1 MSGFVGIIHL
11 KQGVVDRQ
19 WLTQMT
25 EFMAYQG
32 PDLQHLL
39 VDRCVGMGCA
49 VLRLGE
55 MQLGETRVNPH
66 NPYALGDRFWAVA
79 DLRLDGQQDLL
90 RSLQAEGWQLS
101 STPSDLELL
110 LYAYKTWGQSCVQ
123 HLLGDFS
130 FAIWDWQQQQLFCG
144 RDQFGIK
151 LFYYAHLGDYFLFSN
166 NLNCLRRHPLVSGNL
181 NDQAIADF
189 LLFDVN
195 LDPKTTTFADIQRLP
210 PAHTLRLSLTTAT
223 TACRVDC
230 YWSLPTDGCIRYR
243 RAEDYVEQFQT
254 LMQMAVN
261 DRLRTCRAAVLMSG
275 GLDSTTI
282 AAIARDVLAN
292 STTPAPEG
300 NCGLQAHTIICET
313 LIPDQEKVYAGLAAE
328 ALGIP
333 IHYLV
338 SDHYGLMEGW
348 DRPDCQRPEP
358 TATFFPAL
366 TNDFLKNVATHTRVA
381 LAGYGGDPVLL
392 PSSSY
397 ALRLLRH
404 GDITSLMVGIWQY
417 FCWNQRLPP
426 LGIRTQFRKL
436 FGKQSQQPMMPYP
449 IWLNPE
455 FAARLNL
462 YDRWQQQ
469 QQIRPSA
476 HPIREEAYRNL
487 SSPTLTSVFENY
499 DPSITRQ
506 LVEVRYPYFD
516 LRLVNYLLAIPP
528 LPWFIHK
535 QLVRRAMVG
544 VLPDVVRLRPKTPL
558 AGNPVTVLLRQQCLQ
573 WLSQISYHTRLR
585 EYVDLGLVPPI
596 THTDHGA
603 PWINLRLLSLSNW
616 FSYTD
621 LSNFGEPLCN

>member
-1 MSGFVGIIHL
+1 MSGFVGIINL
-11 KQGVVDRQ
+11 KQGAVDRQ

-32 PDLQHLL
+32 PDSQHVLA
-39 VDRCVGMGCA
+39 DGGVGMGCA

-55 MQLGETRVNPH
+55 TSGNQH
-66 NPYALGDRFWAVA
+66 NPCTLGNMLWAVA
-79 DLRLDGQQDLL
+79 DLRLDGQQDLQ
-90 RSLQAEGWQLS
+90 RSLQAEGCQLPS
-101 STPSDLELL
+101 MPSDLELL
-110 LYAYKTWGQSCVQ
+110 LYAYKTWGQSCVH

-144 RDQFGIK
+144 RDHFGIK
-151 LFYYAHLGDYFLFSN
+151 LFYYAHLGGYFLFSN
-166 NLNCLRRHPLVSGNL
+166 NLNCLRQHPLVSGTL

-195 LDPKTTTFADIQRLP
+195 RDPRTTTFADIQRLP
-210 PAHTLRLSLTTAT
+210 PAHTIGFSLITA
-223 TACRVDC
+223 TACRINC
-230 YWSLPTDGCIRYR
+230 YWSLPTNGYVRYR
-243 RAEDYVEQFQT
+243 RAEDYVEQFQA
-254 LMQMAVN
+254 LMQTAVH
-261 DRLRTCRAAVLMSG
+261 DRLRTPHAAVLMSG

-282 AAIARDVLAN
+282 AAIAQNALAN
-292 STTPAPEG
+292 SAKHLSAG
-300 NCGLQAHTIICET
+300 DSSLQAHTIICEK
-313 LIPDQEKVYAGLAAE
+313 LIPDQEKVYAGLAAQ

-348 DRPDCQRPEP
+348 DRPACQRPEP
-358 TATFFPAL
+358 TAVFFPAL
-366 TNDFLKNVATHTRVA
+366 AHDFLRNIAAHTRVA

-397 ALRLLRH
+397 AFRLLKH
-404 GDITSLMVGIWQY
+404 GDITSLMVGILQY
-417 FCWNQRLPP
+417 LCWNQRLPP
-426 LGIRTQFRKL
+426 LGVRTQLRKL
-436 FGKQSQQPMMPYP
+436 FGKQPQQPMLPYP

-469 QQIRPSA
+469 QQIHPSA

-499 DPSITRQ
+499 DPSITGQ
-506 LVEVRYPYFD
+506 LVEVRYPFFD

-528 LPWFIHK
+528 LPWFVHK

-544 VLPDVVRLRPKTPL
+544 VLPDAVRLRPKTPL
-558 AGNPVTVLLRQQCLQ
+558 AGNPVSVLLRQQCSQ

-585 EYVDLGLVPPI
+585 EYVDLALVPPI
-596 THTDHGA
+596 THSDHGA

-621 LSNFGEPLCN
+621 LSHLGEPLCN